1 MKIRCTAL
9 LLCAAVS
16 LLGLLTPL
24 KAVAQS
30 RARSDAQGKTPNVV
44 AIEVQYA
51 GPVSVSK
58 DRLMAHMRTRVGQP
72 FSEQVVEEDIRNL
85 YATGNIV
92 NVRIYGEAVD
102 KGVKVIVV
110 LQAKAVVSSLEI
122 VGSKEFKASR
132 LLDKVQTKVG
142 DVASEAALEADRQ
155 KIIEYYRGKGFTD
168 VSVTYKSVT
177 NDQLGTAR
185 VTFEIREGVKS
196 AIKVVRFEGN
206 TQIKSSEL
214 QKVIK
219 TKKYIPLWSAVM
231 KTGRVAEDQLGDDMV
246 AIREYYQ
253 GKGFSDVKIDKPSVT
268 ANGSKVE
275 VVFRITEGS
284 PYKVGKITF
293 RGAQLF
299 SDGEITKVTKLRSGA
314 VYSPAAVQA
323 DIKAL
328 QDLYGGRGYVDFQ
341 AGARTSPG
349 GDHVTDLN
357 FLIEE
362 GRQSYVGRVN
372 ISGNVRT
379 KDKVI
384 RRELALA
391 PGDLFSTVRMDAS
404 KQILNN
410 LNYFNK
416 VELYPSETG
425 AASERDLNVVLEE
438 KRTGQLNF
446 GAGFSSIDSIL
457 GFVELSQSN
466 FDITNWPN
474 FTGGGQKFR
483 SRIQYG
489 ALRKDVVV
497 SLTEPYFLDRKL
509 SLSGDAFYRNASF
522 LSNYYSETRAGFDL
536 GMRKPLTNFSF
547 MRFGYRVEKVSLGNV
562 DPTAPIDATDLVDA
576 GPLMKSQLTAGFTY
590 DSRDSLFLSRKGQR
604 LEFSSFLA
612 GGPLGGDIQIGGAS
626 LEASKYFSLA
636 WDTILTLNA
645 EAGVVDAWGSGTAGA
660 NGKPLD
666 VPLYD
671 RLFLGGVNN
680 LRGFRYRFVGGAGR
694 VRTGDKSNNR
704 NFGGEKA
711 GSVVGE
717 PIGGRS
723 LGRFTIEYTAP
734 VIDKV
739 RAAMFYDAGFV
750 NEDAFDFTTSGYNSD
765 VGLGLRLELPIGPV
779 RVDYAI
785 PTKAPAGTSTSGRFN
800 FNMGYQF

>member
-1 MKIRCTAL
+1 
-9 LLCAAVS
+9 
-16 LLGLLTPL
+16 
-24 KAVAQS
+24 
-30 RARSDAQGKTPNVV
+30 
-44 AIEVQYA
+44 
-51 GPVSVSK
+51 
-58 DRLMAHMRTRVGQP
+58 
-72 FSEQVVEEDIRNL
+72 
-85 YATGNIV
+85 
-92 NVRIYGEAVD
+92 
-102 KGVKVIVV
+102 
-110 LQAKAVVSSLEI
+110 
-122 VGSKEFKASR
+122 
-132 LLDKVQTKVG
+132 
-142 DVASEAALEADRQ
+142 
-155 KIIEYYRGKGFTD
+155 
-168 VSVTYKSVT
+168 
-177 NDQLGTAR
+177 
-185 VTFEIREGVKS
+185 
-196 AIKVVRFEGN
+196 
-206 TQIKSSEL
+206 
-214 QKVIK
+214 
-219 TKKYIPLWSAVM
+219 
-231 KTGRVAEDQLGDDMV
+231 
-246 AIREYYQ
+246 
-253 GKGFSDVKIDKPSVT
+253 
-268 ANGSKVE
+268 
-275 VVFRITEGS
+275 
-284 PYKVGKITF
+284 
-293 RGAQLF
+293 
-299 SDGEITKVTKLRSGA
+299 
-314 VYSPAAVQA
+314 
-323 DIKAL
+323 
-328 QDLYGGRGYVDFQ
+328 
-341 AGARTSPG
+341 
-349 GDHVTDLN
+349 VTDLN
-357 FLIEE
+357 FLVEE
-362 GRQSYVGRVN
+362 GGQSYVGRVN

-425 AASERDLNVVLEE
+425 VASERDLNVVLDE

-489 ALRKDVVV
+489 ALRKDVVF

-562 DPTAPIDATDLVDA
+562 DINAPFDATDLVDA
-576 GPLMKSQLTAGFTY
+576 GALMKSQLTAGFTY

-604 LEFSSFLA
+604 LEFSSFLS

-645 EAGVVDAWGSGTAGA
+645 EAGVVDAWGSGTTGA
-660 NGKPLD
+660 HGKALD

-680 LRGFRYRFVGGAGR
+680 LRGFRYRFVGGNGR
-694 VRTGDKSNNR
+694 VRTKPGETNSR
-704 NFGGEKA
+704 GGTPP
-711 GSVVGE
+711 VGE

-785 PTKAPAGTSTSGRFN
+785 PTKTEPGASSSGRFN

>member
-1 MKIRCTAL
+1 
-9 LLCAAVS
+9 
-16 LLGLLTPL
+16 
-24 KAVAQS
+24 
-30 RARSDAQGKTPNVV
+30 
-44 AIEVQYA
+44 
-51 GPVSVSK
+51 
-58 DRLMAHMRTRVGQP
+58 
-72 FSEQVVEEDIRNL
+72 
-85 YATGNIV
+85 
-92 NVRIYGEAVD
+92 
-102 KGVKVIVV
+102 
-110 LQAKAVVSSLEI
+110 
-122 VGSKEFKASR
+122 
-132 LLDKVQTKVG
+132 
-142 DVASEAALEADRQ
+142 
-155 KIIEYYRGKGFTD
+155 
-168 VSVTYKSVT
+168 
-177 NDQLGTAR
+177 
-185 VTFEIREGVKS
+185 
-196 AIKVVRFEGN
+196 
-206 TQIKSSEL
+206 
-214 QKVIK
+214 
-219 TKKYIPLWSAVM
+219 
-231 KTGRVAEDQLGDDMV
+231 
-246 AIREYYQ
+246 
-253 GKGFSDVKIDKPSVT
+253 
-268 ANGSKVE
+268 
-275 VVFRITEGS
+275 
-284 PYKVGKITF
+284 
-293 RGAQLF
+293 
-299 SDGEITKVTKLRSGA
+299 
-314 VYSPAAVQA
+314 
-323 DIKAL
+323 
-328 QDLYGGRGYVDFQ
+328 
-341 AGARTSPG
+341 
-349 GDHVTDLN
+349 
-357 FLIEE
+357 
-362 GRQSYVGRVN
+362 
-372 ISGNVRT
+372 
-379 KDKVI
+379 
-384 RRELALA
+384 
-391 PGDLFSTVRMDAS
+391 
-404 KQILNN
+404 
-410 LNYFNK
+410 
-416 VELYPSETG
+416 
-425 AASERDLNVVLEE
+425 LNVVLDE

-489 ALRKDVVV
+489 AQRKDVVI

-522 LSNYYSETRAGFDL
+522 LSNYYTETRAGFDL

-562 DPTAPIDATDLVDA
+562 HPTAPIDATDLVDA

-590 DSRDSLFLSRKGQR
+590 DSRDSLFLSRKGQK

-645 EAGVVDAWGSGTAGA
+645 EAGVVDAWGSGSKGA
-660 NGKPLD
+660 NGVDLG

-694 VRTGDKSNNR
+694 VRTGDKSKNS
-704 NFGGEKA
+704 NFGVEKA

-739 RAAMFYDAGFV
+739 RAAIFYDAGFV

-785 PTKAPAGTSTSGRFN
+785 PTKAPAGDPTSGRFN

>member
-1 MKIRCTAL
+1 MIMKTRSTAL
-9 LLCAAVS
+9 LLCAAVFS
-16 LLGLLTPL
+16 SGLLNPPTLNAQGSP
-24 KAVAQS
+24 KAE
-30 RARSDAQGKTPNVV
+30 AQGKNPTVV

-92 NVRIYGEAVD
+92 NVRIYADVVD

-110 LQAKAVVSSLEI
+110 LQAKAVVSSLEV

-142 DVASEAALEADRQ
+142 DVASEASLEADRQ
-155 KIIEYYRGKGFTD
+155 KILEYYRGKGFTD
-168 VSVTYKSVT
+168 VGVTYKLVT
-177 NDQLGTAR
+177 NDQLGTSR
-185 VTFEIREGVKS
+185 VTFEVNEGQKS

-231 KTGRVAEDQLGDDMV
+231 KTGRVADDQLGDDAV

-253 GKGFSDVKIDKPSVT
+253 GKGFSDVKIAKPKVT
-268 ANGSKVE
+268 SNGSKVE
-275 VVFRITEGS
+275 VVFQITEGS

-299 SDGEITKVTKLRSGA
+299 GEGELTKVTKLRSGA
-314 VYSPAAVQA
+314 VYSPASVQA

-328 QDLYGGRGYVDFQ
+328 QDLYGARGYVDFQ
-341 AGARTSPG
+341 AGARTSVG

-357 FLIEE
+357 FLVEE
-362 GRQSYVGRVN
+362 GAQSYVGRVN
-372 ISGNVRT
+372 ITGNVRT
-379 KDKVI
+379 KDKVV

-391 PGDLFSTVRMDAS
+391 PGDLFNTVRMDAS
-404 KQILNN
+404 KQILNK
-410 LNYFNK
+410 LNYFSK
-416 VELYPSETG
+416 VDLYPSETG
-425 AASERDLNVVLEE
+425 IASERDLNVVLEE

-489 ALRKDVVV
+489 ALRKDVVF
-497 SLTEPYFLDRKL
+497 SLTEPYFLDKKL
-509 SLSGDAFYRNASF
+509 SLSGDAFYRNASY
-522 LSNYYSETRAGFDL
+522 LSNYYSESRAGFDL

-547 MRFGYRVEKVSLGNV
+547 MRFGYRVERVSLGNV
-562 DPTAPIDATDLVDA
+562 DASAPQDAADLVDA
-576 GPLMKSQLTAGFTY
+576 GALMKSQLTAGFTY

-604 LEFSSFLA
+604 VEFSSFLA
-612 GGPLGGDIQIGGAS
+612 GGPLGGDMQIGGAS
-626 LEASKYFSLA
+626 LEAAKYFHLA

-645 EAGVVDAWGSGTAGA
+645 EAGVVDTWGSGTKGGNGA
-660 NGKPLD
+660 DLG

-680 LRGFRYRFVGGAGR
+680 LRGFRYRFVGGNGR
-694 VRTGDKSNNR
+694 VRT
-704 NFGGEKA
+704 KA
-711 GSVVGE
+711 GETNTRGGAPSVGE

-750 NEDAFDFTTSGYNSD
+750 NEDAFDFATSGYNSD

-785 PTKAPAGTSTSGRFN
+785 PTKTELGASKSGRFN

>member
-1 MKIRCTAL
+1 MIMKTRSTAL
-9 LLCAAVS
+9 LLCAAVFS
-16 LLGLLTPL
+16 SGLLNPPTLNAQGSP
-24 KAVAQS
+24 KAE
-30 RARSDAQGKTPNVV
+30 AQGKNPTVV

-92 NVRIYGEAVD
+92 NVRIYADVVD

-110 LQAKAVVSSLEI
+110 LQAKAVVSSLEV

-142 DVASEAALEADRQ
+142 DVASEASLEADRQ
-155 KIIEYYRGKGFTD
+155 KILEYYRGKGFTD
-168 VSVTYKSVT
+168 VGVTYKLVT
-177 NDQLGTAR
+177 NDQLGTSR
-185 VTFEIREGVKS
+185 VTFEVNEGQKS

-231 KTGRVAEDQLGDDMV
+231 KTGRVADDQLGDDAV

-253 GKGFSDVKIDKPSVT
+253 GKGFSDVKIAKPKVT
-268 ANGSKVE
+268 SNGSKVE
-275 VVFRITEGS
+275 VVFQITEGS

-299 SDGEITKVTKLRSGA
+299 GEGELTKVTKLRSGA
-314 VYSPAAVQA
+314 VYSPASVQA

-328 QDLYGGRGYVDFQ
+328 QDLYGARGYVDFQ
-341 AGARTSPG
+341 AGARTSVG

-357 FLIEE
+357 FLVEE
-362 GRQSYVGRVN
+362 GAQSYVGRVN
-372 ISGNVRT
+372 ITGNVRT
-379 KDKVI
+379 KDKVV

-391 PGDLFSTVRMDAS
+391 PGDLFNTVRMDAS

-410 LNYFNK
+410 LNYFSK
-416 VELYPSETG
+416 VDLYPSETG
-425 AASERDLNVVLEE
+425 IASERDLNVVLEE

-489 ALRKDVVV
+489 ALRKDVTF
-497 SLTEPYFLDRKL
+497 SLTEPYFLDKKL
-509 SLSGDAFYRNASF
+509 SLSGDAFYRNASY
-522 LSNYYSETRAGFDL
+522 LSNYYSESRAGFDL

-547 MRFGYRVEKVSLGNV
+547 MRFGYRVERVSLGNV
-562 DPTAPIDATDLVDA
+562 DASAPQDAADLVDA
-576 GPLMKSQLTAGFTY
+576 GALMKSQLTAGFTY

-604 LEFSSFLA
+604 VEFSSFLA

-626 LEASKYFSLA
+626 LEASKYFHLA

-645 EAGVVDAWGSGTAGA
+645 EAGVVDSWGSGTEGA

-680 LRGFRYRFVGGAGR
+680 LRGFRYRFVGGNGR
-694 VRTGDKSNNR
+694 VKTDPRKYPTRERS
-704 NFGGEKA
+704 

-717 PIGGRS
+717 PVGGRS
-723 LGRFTIEYTAP
+723 LGRFTLEYTAP

-785 PTKAPAGTSTSGRFN
+785 PTKTELGASKSGRFN